1 MAEIKNETSL
11 KSETSLNEWKPLST
25 DIELM
30 AFFLENPG
38 LSGLI
43 TEENYKAPSE
53 YMRTEYHQ
61 LERTFKRYYE

>member
-11 KSETSLNEWKPLST
+11 EKETSLNEWKPLST

-30 AFFLENPG
+30 AFFAENPG

>member
-1 MAEIKNETSL
+1 MAEIKN
-11 KSETSLNEWKPLST
+11 KINSEKEQSLNEWQPLST

-30 AFFLENPG
+30 AFFIENPG

>member
-11 KSETSLNEWKPLST
+11 EKETTLNEWKPLST

-30 AFFLENPG
+30 AFFAENTG

>member
-1 MAEIKNETSL
+1 MAEIKNEMRTE
-11 KSETSLNEWKPLST
+11 KVPSLNEWKPLST

-30 AFFLENPG
+30 AFFAENPG

-53 YMRTEYHQ
+53 C
-61 LERTFKRYYE
+61 LVSICVLNIIS

>member
-1 MAEIKNETSL
+1 MAEIKNGTSL
-11 KSETSLNEWKPLST
+11 EKETTLNEWKPLST

-30 AFFLENPG
+30 AFFAENPG
-38 LSGLI
+38 LSGII
-43 TEENYKAPSE
+43 TEENYKAASE

>member
-1 MAEIKNETSL
+1 MAEINNEMRTEKEPS
-11 KSETSLNEWKPLST
+11 SSEWKPLST

-30 AFFLENPG
+30 AFFAENPG

>member
-1 MAEIKNETSL
+1 MAEIRKETYTE
-11 KSETSLNEWKPLST
+11 KETSLNKWKPLST

-30 AFFLENPG
+30 AFFAENPAYWG
-38 LSGLI
+38 II

>member
-11 KSETSLNEWKPLST
+11 EKETSLNEWKPLST

-30 AFFLENPG
+30 AFFEENPG

-43 TEENYKAPSE
+43 NEENYKAPSE

>member
-1 MAEIKNETSL
+1 MAEIKNEMRTE
-11 KSETSLNEWKPLST
+11 KEPSLNEWKPLST

-30 AFFLENPG
+30 AFFAENPG
-38 LSGLI
+38 VSGLI

>member
-1 MAEIKNETSL
+1 MAEIKNEASL
-11 KSETSLNEWKPLST
+11 EKETTLKEWKPLST

-30 AFFLENPG
+30 AFFAENPG

-43 TEENYKAPSE
+43 TEENYKVPSE

>member
-1 MAEIKNETSL
+1 MAEIKNEMSL
-11 KSETSLNEWKPLST
+11 EKETSLNEWKPLST

-30 AFFLENPG
+30 AFFEENPG
-38 LSGLI
+38 LYGVI

>member
-1 MAEIKNETSL
+1 MAEIKNEID
-11 KSETSLNEWKPLST
+11 SENEQSLNEWKLLST

-30 AFFLENPG
+30 AFFIENPG

-43 TEENYKAPSE
+43 TEENYKTPSE

>member
-11 KSETSLNEWKPLST
+11 EKQTSLNEWKPLST

-30 AFFLENPG
+30 AFFAERPG

-43 TEENYKAPSE
+43 TEESYKAPSE

>member
-1 MAEIKNETSL
+1 MAEIKNEMSL
-11 KSETSLNEWKPLST
+11 EKETSLNEWKPLSK

-30 AFFLENPG
+30 AFFEENPG
-38 LSGLI
+38 LYGVI

-53 YMRTEYHQ
+53 YMRIEYHQ

>member
-1 MAEIKNETSL
+1 MAEIKNEMSFE
-11 KSETSLNEWKPLST
+11 KETSLIEWKPLST

-30 AFFLENPG
+30 AFFAESPG

-53 YMRTEYHQ
+53 YMRTYFEV
-61 LERTFKRYYE
+61 ERTFKRYYE

>member
-1 MAEIKNETSL
+1 MAEIKNEID
-11 KSETSLNEWKPLST
+11 SEKEQSLNEWKPLST

-30 AFFLENPG
+30 SFFIENPG

-43 TEENYKAPSE
+43 TEENYNAPSE

>member
-1 MAEIKNETSL
+1 MAEIKKEIDSEKEQSL
-11 KSETSLNEWKPLST
+11 KEWKPLST

-30 AFFLENPG
+30 AFFIENPG

-43 TEENYKAPSE
+43 TEENYKAPSK

>member
-11 KSETSLNEWKPLST
+11 EKETSLNEWKPLST

-30 AFFLENPG
+30 DFLAENPG

-43 TEENYKAPSE
+43 TKENYKAPSE

-61 LERTFKRYYE
+61 LERTLKRYYK

>member
-11 KSETSLNEWKPLST
+11 EKETSLNEWKPLST

-30 AFFLENPG
+30 AFFAENPG
-38 LSGLI
+38 LSVLI

>member
-1 MAEIKNETSL
+1 MAEIKNGTSL
-11 KSETSLNEWKPLST
+11 EKETTLNEWKPLST

-30 AFFLENPG
+30 AFFEENPG